1 MSKVHNLWNPG
12 RSKRKAH
19 LASDPH
25 LNRVTSQITKASKE
39 ILEILPNMR
48 AAKAQLRTT
57 SEFQRSNSTT
67 NAFIGGTK
75 KAWMT
80 TGSSS
85 SPESTR
91 DPSTPK
97 VSMPKALDQ
106 ASTVSHRAES
116 ASEEANRAVENSNL
130 PNTAF
135 EPNIDRGG
143 HPAQRRRQENTKN
156 HARRSSASLAA
167 GSTPLVLSPL
177 AVEESSRS
185 TNAENVL
192 PSPSPSVEA
201 RQNSVNVIEVEDDGT
216 QPLATEVLPV
226 RAPTATLEELVTR
239 CGGMDQFEKLL
250 KDAGKS
256 NYGPSQIAASA
267 VVPELS
273 GPSPSSSPR
282 RQGRPASSKNQSRF
296 ESDHDVP
303 APSISNKRPQES
315 PNEPRKRLQ
324 SLPGSSSDNAFVIS
338 SATTVLP
345 CQNGQVCAPASP
357 SGIPHYQILRERIQ
371 LVASLPDREGSN
383 VELPRLGLL
392 VDACE
397 TSDHFYLVLHQLFC
411 IEHEARRSNG
421 QVSGLNE
428 SHKKGLD
435 VVAFLL
441 VSNNKMVDDAVTWFS
456 LFPSPLVDLIMN
468 RSEFA
473 SAHAKVLRCL
483 DKLRTHWADVR
494 SQCSKRMYPPLVD
507 ELIVL
512 FNVESF
518 LFQQIIFRAILR
530 DIWSGKPDECFHKME
545 EVFNKDYIDV
555 FKRLS
560 IGNIPVEAAQI
571 HQKIIINEYQA
582 ALKFHRQHTITGPVT
597 SMAPPRQQQTQTHLD
612 PASNHANNR
621 IRSQSEHNRNTQS
634 PLAFDLHAAQRHSRS
649 VASGPAPIAIQT
661 IQNATQGSHL
671 NQNPS
676 PYVFLSPQGSNFTQ
690 SPTTLQGSSNSVAP
704 INSPG
709 QWNGQQYQR
718 ERRTSSTVGTPFS
731 SLNNLHSYPQSTT
744 PTQQTPHV
752 VPSNMPGDPQ
762 MHLLQQ
768 NPGLRRQSHDRVP
781 SSNIANPRPSV
792 QPEVRR
798 SLSIQASGTSLPT
811 PNPRPFMQSPPSL
824 PPHTDVTPF
833 IRAYPPLPA
842 HPNPTVSAL
851 HQAHLRSPVLSYF
864 NLNENSSS
872 MARCYRFIKHVFM
885 PPEELG
891 SKNRHVNWDFR
902 ASKEVTDWFARD
914 APSSHGAP
922 PIRAIV
928 PGSRLCRIRCIGLK
942 DKGGMPT
949 QSEWAVA
956 DNVWPGSTA
965 VVLNGI
971 ALDIRKKTHH
981 GKDLPIDVTSYIKA
995 GQNNLSTAVIGFQ
1008 KDSTSRYAIGV
1019 EFIQVVDGQKIKDEM
1034 RLLPENEARQRILDQ
1049 SRNLDPDIEVVQSQR
1064 VIDLTDPFTAR
1075 IFDVPVR
1082 GVNCH
1087 HNQCFDRD
1095 TFLQTRT
1102 AKVPGE
1108 PCGPD
1113 EFRCPICGQ
1122 DARPQSLMMD
1132 MFFAG
1137 VRTSLRE
1144 RGRLDVKT
1152 IILHDSGDW
1161 DIREEEEVLGE
1172 SGDGTGRRS
1181 TGLAAASTA
1190 SEPTAKQSVPREVI
1204 ELDDD

>member
-1 MSKVHNLWNPG
+1 
-12 RSKRKAH
+12 
-19 LASDPH
+19 
-25 LNRVTSQITKASKE
+25 
-39 ILEILPNMR
+39 
-48 AAKAQLRTT
+48 
-57 SEFQRSNSTT
+57 
-67 NAFIGGTK
+67 
-75 KAWMT
+75 
-80 TGSSS
+80 
-85 SPESTR
+85 
-91 DPSTPK
+91 
-97 VSMPKALDQ
+97 MPKALDQ
-106 ASTVSHRAES
+106 ASIVSHRAES
-116 ASEEANRAVENSNL
+116 ASEDANKAVENSNL
-130 PNTAF
+130 PNTAS
-135 EPNIDRGG
+135 EPDIDRGG
-143 HPAQRRRQENTKN
+143 HPAQRRRQENTTN

-167 GSTPLVLSPL
+167 GAPPLVLSPL
-177 AVEESSRS
+177 AVEETAYSKS
-185 TNAENVL
+185 AENVL

-201 RQNSVNVIEVEDDGT
+201 RQNSVNVIEVEDDGN
-216 QPLATEVLPV
+216 QPQADEVLSV
-226 RAPTATLEELVTR
+226 RAPTPTLEELVRR

-256 NYGPSQIAASA
+256 NYGPIQVAASA
-267 VVPELS
+267 FTPELS

-282 RQGRPASSKNQSRF
+282 RQGWPADSRNQSRLG
-296 ESDHDVP
+296 SDHDVP
-303 APSISNKRPQES
+303 CTKITNKRQQES

-324 SLPGSSSDNAFVIS
+324 SLPGSSSDNGFMVS

-345 CQNGQVCAPASP
+345 FQNGQSCAPTGP
-357 SGIPHYQILRERIQ
+357 SGIPHYHILRQRIQ
-371 LVASLPDREGSN
+371 LVANLPDREGSN

-397 TSDHFYLVLHQLFC
+397 NSDHFYLVLHQLFC

-428 SHKKGLD
+428 SHKKGLN

-441 VSNNKMVDDAVTWFS
+441 VSNNKMVDNAVTWFS
-456 LFPSPLVDLIMN
+456 LFPLPLVDLIMN
-468 RSEFA
+468 RPEYA

-483 DKLRTHWADVR
+483 EKLNTYWADVR
-494 SQCSKRMYPPLVD
+494 SQCTKRIYPPLVD

-545 EVFNKDYIDV
+545 EVFNKDYKDV
-555 FKRLS
+555 MKRLS
-560 IGNIPVEAAQI
+560 IGTIPVESVKI
-571 HQKIIINEYQA
+571 HQQIIVNEYQA
-582 ALKFHRQHTITGPVT
+582 ALGYHQQHMMTGPGT
-597 SMAPPRQQQTQTHLD
+597 NMAPPRQQQTQFHLD
-612 PASNHANNR
+612 PANNHSDNR
-621 IRSQSEHNRNTQS
+621 VRRHSEHNRNTQF
-634 PLAFDLHAAQRHSRS
+634 PLTIDLHAAQRHSLS
-649 VASGPAPIAIQT
+649 AASGPAPITIQT
-661 IQNATQGSHL
+661 IQNAKQGSHL

-676 PYVFLSPQGSNFTQ
+676 NVFLSPQGTSFTH
-690 SPTTLQGSSNSVAP
+690 SPTTLQGSFNSVSSM
-704 INSPG
+704 NSPG
-709 QWNGQQYQR
+709 QWNGQPYQR
-718 ERRTSSTVGTPFS
+718 ERRMSSAVGTSFG
-731 SLNNLHSYPQSTT
+731 SLNNPHSYPQTTT
-744 PTQQTPHV
+744 PTQQKRHV
-752 VPSNMPGDPQ
+752 VPSNMPVDPQ
-762 MHLLQQ
+762 MHVFQR

-781 SSNIANPRPSV
+781 SSNIANPRPNA

-798 SLSIQASGTSLPT
+798 SLSNQASGTSLPT
-811 PNPRPFMQSPPSL
+811 PSPHPFMQPPPSL

-842 HPNPTVSAL
+842 HPNPAMSAL

-864 NLNENSSS
+864 NLNEDSNS
-872 MARCYRFIKHVFM
+872 MAKCYRFIKHVLM
-885 PPEELG
+885 PPEELE

-902 ASKEVTDWFARD
+902 VSKEVTDWFARD

-922 PIRAIV
+922 PIRAVV
-928 PGSRLCRIRCIGLK
+928 PGSRLCRIRCISLK

-1034 RLLPENEARQRILDQ
+1034 RLLPENEARQRILEQ
-1049 SRNLDPDIEVVQSQR
+1049 SRNLDPDIEVIQSQR
-1064 VIDLTDPFTAR
+1064 VLELTDPFTAR

-1082 GVNCH
+1082 GINCH

-1132 MFFAG
+1132 MFFVG
-1137 VRTSLRE
+1137 VRNALRE

-1161 DIREEEEVLGE
+1161 DIKEEEEVIGE

-1181 TGLAAASTA
+1181 TGLAAARTA
-1190 SEPTAKQSVPREVI
+1190 SEPTAKQSAPREVI

>member
-1 MSKVHNLWNPG
+1 
-12 RSKRKAH
+12 
-19 LASDPH
+19 
-25 LNRVTSQITKASKE
+25 
-39 ILEILPNMR
+39 
-48 AAKAQLRTT
+48 
-57 SEFQRSNSTT
+57 
-67 NAFIGGTK
+67 
-75 KAWMT
+75 
-80 TGSSS
+80 
-85 SPESTR
+85 
-91 DPSTPK
+91 
-97 VSMPKALDQ
+97 MPKALDQ
-106 ASTVSHRAES
+106 ASIDSHRAES
-116 ASEEANRAVENSNL
+116 VPEAHKAVESGDL
-130 PNTAF
+130 PNIASG
-135 EPNIDRGG
+135 PNC
-143 HPAQRRRQENTKN
+143 PAQWRRQENTKN

-177 AVEESSRS
+177 TVEENAYS

-201 RQNSVNVIEVEDDGT
+201 RQNSVNVVEVEDDGI
-216 QPLATEVLPV
+216 QPQTNEVQPI

-267 VVPELS
+267 VAPELS
-273 GPSPSSSPR
+273 EPSPSSSHR
-282 RQGRPASSKNQSRF
+282 RRGRPAGSKNQSSL

-303 APSISNKRPQES
+303 APSVTNKRPQEL

-324 SLPGSSSDNAFVIS
+324 SLPGSSSENAFVIS

-345 CQNGQVCAPASP
+345 GQNNQSSAAASP
-357 SGIPHYQILRERIQ
+357 SVIPHYQALRQRMQ
-371 LVASLPDREGSN
+371 LIASLPDREGSN

-397 TSDHFYLVLHQLFC
+397 NSDHFYLVLHQLFC

-428 SHKKGLD
+428 MHGKGLD

-441 VSNNKMVDDAVTWFS
+441 VSNNKMVDNAVTWFS
-456 LFPSPLVDLIMN
+456 LFPLPLVDLITN
-468 RSEFA
+468 RPEFA

-483 DKLRTHWADVR
+483 EKLATFWADVR
-494 SQCSKRMYPPLVD
+494 SQCTKRMYPPLVD

-530 DIWSGKPDECFHKME
+530 DIWSGKPDECFHNTE
-545 EVFNKDYIDV
+545 AVFNKDYKDV
-555 FKRLS
+555 MKRLS
-560 IGNIPVEAAQI
+560 IGTIPVESAKI
-571 HQKIIINEYQA
+571 HQQIIVNEYQV
-582 ALKFHRQHTITGPVT
+582 LSRFHRQHTNTGPAA
-597 SMAPPRQQQTQTHLD
+597 SMAPPRQQHTQSRLD
-612 PASNHANNR
+612 PANNHPGNR
-621 IRSQSEHNRNTQS
+621 IMSQSEHNKNSQS
-634 PLAFDLHAAQRHSRS
+634 PLTLDFQAAQRHSLS
-649 VASGPAPIAIQT
+649 AASGPAPIAIQT
-661 IQNATQGSHL
+661 NQTFNQGSHL
-671 NQNPS
+671 NQAQNIAS
-676 PYVFLSPQGSNFTQ
+676 NVFLSPQGSNFTQ
-690 SPTTLQGSSNSVAP
+690 SPTTLQGSFTPVASM
-704 INSPG
+704 NSPG
-709 QWNGQQYQR
+709 QWNGQQHQR
-718 ERRTSSTVGTPFS
+718 ERRTSSTAITPLS
-731 SLNNLHSYPQSTT
+731 ALSNLHSYPQSTT
-744 PTQQTPHV
+744 PTQQTPHI
-752 VPSNMPGDPQ
+752 VPSNMPGDP
-762 MHLLQQ
+762 HVRLLQQ
-768 NPGLRRQSHDRVP
+768 NPGMQQQSQNRVP
-781 SSNIANPRPSV
+781 SSNISNPRPSA

-798 SLSIQASGTSLPT
+798 SLSNRASETSLPT
-811 PNPRPFMQSPPSL
+811 PSPRPFMQFSPSL
-824 PPHTDVTPF
+824 PPHTNATPF
-833 IRAYPPLPA
+833 ISTYPPLPP
-842 HPNPTVSAL
+842 HPNPTMSAL
-851 HQAHLRSPVLSYF
+851 HQAHLRSPILSYF
-864 NLNENSSS
+864 DLREHPSN
-872 MARCYRFIKHVFM
+872 MAKCYRFIKHVLM
-885 PPEELG
+885 PPEELS

-902 ASKEVTDWFARD
+902 VSKEVTDWLARD

-922 PIRAIV
+922 LTRAIV
-928 PGSRLCRIRCIGLK
+928 PGSRLCRIRCISLK
-942 DKGGMPT
+942 EKIGMPT

-981 GKDLPIDVTSYIKA
+981 GKDLPIDVTSYIKP

-1008 KDSTSRYAIGV
+1008 KESTARFAIGV
-1019 EFIQVVDGQKIKDEM
+1019 EFIQVVDEQKLKDEM
-1034 RLLPENEARQRILDQ
+1034 RLLPANEARQRILDQ
-1049 SRNLDPDIEVVQSQR
+1049 SKDIDPDIEVIQSQR

-1082 GVNCH
+1082 GTNCH

-1095 TFLQTRT
+1095 TFLQTRN

-1132 MFFAG
+1132 MFFVG
-1137 VRTSLRE
+1137 VRTALKE
-1144 RGRLDVKT
+1144 RGRLDVKA

-1161 DIREEEEVLGE
+1161 DIREEEEATGE

-1181 TGLAAASTA
+1181 AGLAAARTA
-1190 SEPTAKQSVPREVI
+1190 SMSATKPSVPREVI

>member
-1 MSKVHNLWNPG
+1 
-12 RSKRKAH
+12 
-19 LASDPH
+19 
-25 LNRVTSQITKASKE
+25 
-39 ILEILPNMR
+39 
-48 AAKAQLRTT
+48 
-57 SEFQRSNSTT
+57 
-67 NAFIGGTK
+67 
-75 KAWMT
+75 
-80 TGSSS
+80 
-85 SPESTR
+85 
-91 DPSTPK
+91 
-97 VSMPKALDQ
+97 MPKALDQ
-106 ASTVSHRAES
+106 ASIDSHRAES
-116 ASEEANRAVENSNL
+116 VPEAHKTVENSDL
-130 PNTAF
+130 PNIASG
-135 EPNIDRGG
+135 PNC
-143 HPAQRRRQENTKN
+143 PTQWRRQENTKN

-177 AVEESSRS
+177 TVEENAYS

-201 RQNSVNVIEVEDDGT
+201 RQNSVNAVEVEDDGT
-216 QPLATEVLPV
+216 QPQANEVQPV

-256 NYGPSQIAASA
+256 NYGPSQITASA
-267 VVPELS
+267 VAPELS
-273 GPSPSSSPR
+273 GPSRSSSPR
-282 RQGRPASSKNQSRF
+282 RRGRPAGSKNQSSL

-303 APSISNKRPQES
+303 ARSVTNKRPQEL

-324 SLPGSSSDNAFVIS
+324 SLPGSSSENAFVIS

-345 CQNGQVCAPASP
+345 GQNNQSSAAASP
-357 SGIPHYQILRERIQ
+357 SVIPHYQALRQRMQ

-397 TSDHFYLVLHQLFC
+397 NSDHFYLVLHQLFC

-428 SHKKGLD
+428 MHKKGLD

-441 VSNNKMVDDAVTWFS
+441 VSNNKLVDNAVTWFS
-456 LFPSPLVDLIMN
+456 LFPLPLVDLIMN
-468 RSEFA
+468 RPEFA

-483 DKLRTHWADVR
+483 EKLATFWADVR
-494 SQCSKRMYPPLVD
+494 SQCTKRMYPPLVD

-530 DIWSGKPDECFHKME
+530 DIWSGKPDECFHNTE
-545 EVFNKDYIDV
+545 EVFNKDYKDV
-555 FKRLS
+555 MKRLS
-560 IGNIPVEAAQI
+560 IGTIPVESAKI
-571 HQKIIINEYQA
+571 HQQLVINEYQA
-582 ALKFHRQHTITGPVT
+582 LSRFHRQHTNAGPAA
-597 SMAPPRQQQTQTHLD
+597 SMAPPRQQHNQSRLD
-612 PASNHANNR
+612 PANNHSGNR
-621 IRSQSEHNRNTQS
+621 IMSQSEHNKNSQF
-634 PLAFDLHAAQRHSRS
+634 PLTLDLQAAQRHSLS
-649 VASGPAPIAIQT
+649 AGSGPAPIAIQT
-661 IQNATQGSHL
+661 NQSSNQGSHL
-671 NQNPS
+671 NQSQNIAS
-676 PYVFLSPQGSNFTQ
+676 NVFLSPQGSNFTQ
-690 SPTTLQGSSNSVAP
+690 SPTTLQGSFTPVASM
-704 INSPG
+704 NSPG

-718 ERRTSSTVGTPFS
+718 ERRTSSTAGTPIS
-731 SLNNLHSYPQSTT
+731 ALNNLHSYPQSTT
-744 PTQQTPHV
+744 TPAQQTPHI
-752 VPSNMPGDPQ
+752 VPSNMPEDPHV
-762 MHLLQQ
+762 HLLQQ
-768 NPGLRRQSHDRVP
+768 NPGMQQQSHNRVP
-781 SSNIANPRPSV
+781 PSNLSYPRPSA

-798 SLSIQASGTSLPT
+798 SLSSRASETSLPT
-811 PNPRPFMQSPPSL
+811 PSPRPFMQSPPSL
-824 PPHTDVTPF
+824 PPHTNVTPF
-833 IRAYPPLPA
+833 ISAYPPLPA
-842 HPNPTVSAL
+842 HPNPTMSAL
-851 HQAHLRSPVLSYF
+851 HQAHLRSPILSYF
-864 NLNENSSS
+864 DLRENPSN
-872 MARCYRFIKHVFM
+872 MAKCYRFIKHVLM
-885 PPEELG
+885 PPEELS

-902 ASKEVTDWFARD
+902 VSKEVTDWFARD

-922 PIRAIV
+922 LTRAIV
-928 PGSRLCRIRCIGLK
+928 PGSRLCRIRCISLK
-942 DKGGMPT
+942 EKIGMPT

-981 GKDLPIDVTSYIKA
+981 GKDLPIDVTSYIKP

-1008 KDSTSRYAIGV
+1008 KESTARFAIGV
-1019 EFIQVVDGQKIKDEM
+1019 EFIQVVDEQKIKDEM
-1034 RLLPENEARQRILDQ
+1034 RVLPENEARQRILDQ
-1049 SRNLDPDIEVVQSQR
+1049 SKNMDPDIEVIQSQR
-1064 VIDLTDPFTAR
+1064 VLDLTDPFTAR

-1082 GVNCH
+1082 GTNCH

-1095 TFLQTRT
+1095 TFLQTRN

-1132 MFFAG
+1132 MFFVG
-1137 VRTSLRE
+1137 VRTSLKE
-1144 RGRLDVKT
+1144 RGRLDVKA

-1161 DIREEEEVLGE
+1161 DIREEEEATGE

-1181 TGLAAASTA
+1181 AGLAAARTA
-1190 SEPTAKQSVPREVI
+1190 SAPAAKQSVPREVI